1 MLGKIKGFSRQKPEK
16 WNMISAN
23 TSLWD
28 WLNLKLTTM
37 VAADSISL
45 SELSRAFDPEESMFL
60 KLLQGEVLLKPRAY
74 SASGGAITAQMY
86 LPVARSQV
94 WQQITDYTRWVQ
106 FFPDIVQ
113 SEVLESNPH
122 RPYRGH
128 RLYQAARKNFLVF
141 TAQVEVH
148 LRVFENL
155 QRQIRFRMERGSFN
169 DFSAELTLEDYGNGT
184 ILTYSVE
191 ATPSIPVPSLLI
203 EQAMRLDLPGNMRQ
217 MRQVICADRL

>member
-1 MLGKIKGFSRQKPEK
+1 
-16 WNMISAN
+16 
-23 TSLWD
+23 
-28 WLNLKLTTM
+28 M
-37 VAADSISL
+37 VAADNISL
-45 SELSRAFDPEESMFL
+45 SELSRAFDPEASTFL
-60 KLLQGEVLLKPRAY
+60 NLLQGEILLKSRAY
-74 SASGGAITAQMY
+74 NALGGAITAQMY
-86 LPVARSQV
+86 LPVGRSQV

-113 SEVLESNPH
+113 SEVLESNPQ

-155 QRQIRFRMERGSFN
+155 QRQIRFRMERGSFD
-169 DFSAELTLEDYGNGT
+169 DFSAELTLDDYGDGT

-191 ATPSIPVPSLLI
+191 ATPSIPVPGLLI
-203 EQAMRLDLPGNMRQ
+203 EQAMRYDLPGNMRQ
-217 MRQVICADRL
+217 MRQVICDNRF